1 VELFAG
7 YDRAVG
13 VSSISGTGSRGRYAK
28 GVLRRQQILDRA
40 VEVFADLGF
49 EGTSLRAI
57 GDAIGVS
64 HAALRRYF
72 DTREE
77 LFLEVLREKD
87 RQALAQAH
95 ESGLDETAGF
105 ATLAVNYAQQ
115 APGLMA
121 LRHSMVARALEPHNE
136 RSREF
141 FRDRY
146 RSIREEALV
155 VLRHARDR
163 GAVRTDIPLETAAAL
178 MIAALDGLST
188 QWLVDPDV
196 DMQEGMALI
205 EHLLA
210 PAGAGNSS
218 TARPAPSR
226 EAPRPPG

>member
-1 VELFAG
+1 MSASAL
-7 YDRAVG
+7 
-13 VSSISGTGSRGRYAK
+13 SGTGSRGRYAK
-28 GVLRRQQILDRA
+28 GVLRRRQILDRA
-40 VEVFADLGF
+40 IEVFADLGF

-87 RQALAQAH
+87 RQALAEAH

-105 ATLAVNYAQQ
+105 AALAVRYAQQ

-121 LRHSMVARALEPHNE
+121 LRHSMVARALEPRNE
-136 RSREF
+136 HSREF

-146 RSIREEALV
+146 RSIRHEALV
-155 VLRHARDR
+155 VLQHARER
-163 GAVRTDIPLETAAAL
+163 GTVRTDIPLETSAAL

-196 DMQEGMALI
+196 DMAAAVDALFS
-205 EHLLA
+205 LVLA
-210 PAGAGNSS
+210 
-218 TARPAPSR
+218 APGDQ
-226 EAPRPPG
+226 PRSAATDT

>member
-1 VELFAG
+1 MTNETPE
-7 YDRAVG
+7 RT
-13 VSSISGTGSRGRYAK
+13 SSVSGTGSRGRYPK
-28 GVLRRQQILDRA
+28 GILRRQQILDRA

-57 GDAIGVS
+57 GEAIGVS

-87 RQALAQAH
+87 RQAVAQAQ
-95 ESGLDETAGF
+95 ETGLDEAPGF
-105 ATLAVNYAQQ
+105 ASLGANYAQQ

-121 LRHSMVARALEPHNE
+121 LRHSMVARALEPGNE
-136 RSREF
+136 HSRDF

-146 RSIREEALV
+146 ESLRRQAQ
-155 VLRHARDR
+155 VLLLHARER
-163 GAVRTDIPLETAAAL
+163 GAVRSDVPLEAAAAL

-188 QWLVDPDV
+188 QWLLDPEA
-196 DMQEGMALI
+196 DMHAGMALL

-210 PAGAGNSS
+210 PPDAGS
-218 TARPAPSR
+218 PSL
-226 EAPRPPG
+226 P

>member
-1 VELFAG
+1 MGAS
-7 YDRAVG
+7 A
-13 VSSISGTGSRGRYAK
+13 ISRTGSRGRYAK
-28 GVLRRQQILDRA
+28 GVVRRQQILDRA
-40 VEVFADLGF
+40 VEVFAELGF

-105 ATLAVNYAQQ
+105 ATLAVHYAQQ

-121 LRHSMVARALEPHNE
+121 LRHSMVARALEPGNE
-136 RSREF
+136 HSRAF

-163 GAVRTDIPLETAAAL
+163 GTVRTDIPLETAAAL

-188 QWLVDPDV
+188 QWLIDPDV
-196 DMQEGMALI
+196 DMQAGMALL

-210 PAGAGNSS
+210 PVRS
-218 TARPAPSR
+218 
-226 EAPRPPG
+226 PRPCQGTSG

>member
-1 VELFAG
+1 
-7 YDRAVG
+7 
-13 VSSISGTGSRGRYAK
+13 VSAISGTGSRGRYAK

-95 ESGLDETAGF
+95 ESGLDEAAGF

-136 RSREF
+136 HSREF

-146 RSIREEALV
+146 RSIRDEALV

-163 GAVRTDIPLETAAAL
+163 GAVRSDIPLDTAATL

-188 QWLVDPDV
+188 QWLIDPDV
-196 DMQEGMALI
+196 DMRAGMALV
-205 EHLLA
+205 EQLLA
-210 PAGAGNSS
+210 PAGAERSS
-218 TARPAPSR
+218 AAQRGSGPASP

>member
-1 VELFAG
+1 MSDEAAVE
-7 YDRAVG
+7 
-13 VSSISGTGSRGRYAK
+13 VSLISGTGSRGRYAK

-40 VEVFADLGF
+40 IEVFADLGF

-87 RQALAQAH
+87 RQAVAQAH
-95 ESGLDETAGF
+95 ESGLDEMAGF
-105 ATLAVNYAQQ
+105 ATLAANYAQQ

-121 LRHSMVARALEPHNE
+121 LRHSMVARALEPRNE
-136 RSREF
+136 HSREF
-141 FRDRY
+141 FRGRY
-146 RSIREEALV
+146 RSIRKEALV
-155 VLRHARDR
+155 VLQHARDR
-163 GAVRTDIPLETAAAL
+163 GAVRTDIPLDTAAAL

-210 PAGAGNSS
+210 PAGTERSS
-218 TARPAPSR
+218 IARPASSLPSR
-226 EAPRPPG
+226 EAPRPPS

>member
-1 VELFAG
+1 MA
-7 YDRAVG
+7 A
-13 VSSISGTGSRGRYAK
+13 SAISGTGSRGRYAK

-40 VEVFADLGF
+40 VEVFAELGF

-105 ATLAVNYAQQ
+105 AALAVTYAQQ

-121 LRHSMVARALEPHNE
+121 LRHSMVARALEPRNE
-136 RSREF
+136 HSREF

-146 RSIREEALV
+146 RSLRGEALV

-163 GAVRTDIPLETAAAL
+163 GAVRTDIPLDTAAVL

-196 DMQEGMALI
+196 DMREGMALI
-205 EHLLA
+205 EYLLA
-210 PAGAGNSS
+210 P
-218 TARPAPSR
+218 
-226 EAPRPPG
+226 PGTDATT

>member
-1 VELFAG
+1 VNG
-7 YDRAVG
+7 GRADGAAVQA
-13 VSSISGTGSRGRYAK
+13 SQISGTGSRGRYAK

-40 VEVFADLGF
+40 IEVFADLGS

-72 DTREE
+72 DTRED

-87 RQALAQAH
+87 RQALTQAH

-105 ATLAVNYAQQ
+105 AALAANYAQQ

-121 LRHSMVARALEPHNE
+121 LRHSMVARALEPSNE
-136 RSREF
+136 HSREF

-146 RSIREEALV
+146 RAIRDEALV

-163 GAVRTDIPLETAAAL
+163 GAVRTDIPLDTAAAL

-188 QWLVDPDV
+188 QWLLDPDV

-210 PAGAGNSS
+210 PVTSDDSS
-218 TARPAPSR
+218 AAREPMATDR
-226 EAPRPPG
+226 T